1 MLAIVIIL
9 ALTRTLV
16 ASFGSCLFLSRILC
30 LGALLGQ
37 TVEELGFKS
46 NLIILQLYI

>member
-1 MLAIVIIL
+1 M
-9 ALTRTLV
+9 
-16 ASFGSCLFLSRILC
+16 CLFELVPFFFSFQDIY
-30 LGALLGQ
+30 LGVELLGQ